1 MVKKRRFYVVFVA
14 ILLVS
19 MLLGSAVSNAGEPEP
34 EYITHRVR
42 FGETLSWIA
51 WRYGVTVQQIVDA
64 NNIPNRHRIFAGQTL
79 RIPVERQDFFEYT
92 VQRGDTLTSIAH
104 RFGTTVWEIAR
115 LNGIWNVNL
124 IFVGQRLLI
133 PDGVEPP
140 PDNDVPPPDDNDVV
154 FEREAIVIT
163 SPGMNDTISSP
174 VAVTGFGSGFE
185 NNLSVDIL
193 DEDGAVIGQGF
204 VMIDAELGQIGP
216 YTGTVEFT
224 QPATA
229 QPGRVQVYEISPRDG
244 AIEHL
249 NSVTVELEPAS

>member
-14 ILLVS
+14 ILLVG
-19 MLLGSAVSNAGEPEP
+19 MLLGPAVSNAGEP

-42 FGETLSWIA
+42 FGETLSGIA
-51 WRYGVTVQQIVDA
+51 WRYGVTIQQIVDA
-64 NNIPNRHRIFAGQTL
+64 NNIRNRNLIFAGQTL

-140 PDNDVPPPDDNDVV
+140 PPDDNDVP

-163 SPGMNDTISSP
+163 SPSMNDTISSP
-174 VAVTGFGSGFE
+174 VTVTGFGSGFE